1 MRHLVKPYSI
11 PREMQ
16 KKAINCVQLPL
27 IAMPST
33 LLPPG
38 TGFAS
43 VRISLNGNF
52 TPWTI
57 WNTTGPLNL
66 NWQSACQSHRG
77 RLGKRLNHFFLH
89 IYMDSGLNAERKW
102 HVHFLGPRGPLR
114 TPLVSVVRPSSAT
127 KNHATSRYSFSDSKL
142 ILFLFQTLSSRNLSH
157 STQYTEHW
165 TGSSRGPF

>member
-1 MRHLVKPYSI
+1 MLNVNKKIYLLTSPKHMNERKSILLGREENYSICSFTPGFRRGEGLSPLLLIPRELQGATNYSLIKLALGHLIFFLRMRHLVKPYSI

-57 WNTTGPLNL
+57 
-66 NWQSACQSHRG
+66 
-77 RLGKRLNHFFLH
+77 
-89 IYMDSGLNAERKW
+89 
-102 HVHFLGPRGPLR
+102 
-114 TPLVSVVRPSSAT
+114 
-127 KNHATSRYSFSDSKL
+127 
-142 ILFLFQTLSSRNLSH
+142 
-157 STQYTEHW
+157 
-165 TGSSRGPF
+165 